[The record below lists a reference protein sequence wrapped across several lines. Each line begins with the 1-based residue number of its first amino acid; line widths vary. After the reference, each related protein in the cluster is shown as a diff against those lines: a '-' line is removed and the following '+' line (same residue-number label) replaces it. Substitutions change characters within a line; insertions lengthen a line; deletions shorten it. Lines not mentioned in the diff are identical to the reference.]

1 MDSRSV
7 SDVIKNL
14 DAEQREE
21 YWLFINKI
29 VTVYLANSLL
39 ILAIIVPLIIAAIN
53 FPANLSNGE
62 LVGIGL
68 GICINYL
75 HLRFIGGYYVRL
87 WRWCSV
93 FPYRV
98 LGAPLPTGIG
108 IGTMALEYLEEEE
121 KKVTKAEYV
130 AENAEEEAR
139 VAIDSLRE
147 LEQKIKS
154 KRKGIDRT
162 LQELLEH
169 NEDERLEFKASMWT
183 KYKTVNKIA
192 TNEIVDMEKKA
203 YFLQDEILHTVAAF
217 LNAKG
222 GTLLIGVKD
231 KPLSWEDRPAEVFGV
246 EADYKYLG
254 KNNRDADGYIQAVYQ
269 VLNNGFGETYTTAT
283 YVKVSVVKFNGKEIC
298 RVDVKPLRR
307 IRNGEIYIIEKNG
320 VKNEQAF
327 YVRAG
332 SSSQKYS
339 IQTAAGYIRDNFPG
353 YTPPDNSSVSSIFSP
368 KPSELRK
375 DEEE

>member
-1 MDSRSV
+1 M
-7 SDVIKNL
+7 
-14 DAEQREE
+14 
-21 YWLFINKI
+21 
-29 VTVYLANSLL
+29 
-39 ILAIIVPLIIAAIN
+39 
-53 FPANLSNGE
+53 
-62 LVGIGL
+62 
-68 GICINYL
+68 
-75 HLRFIGGYYVRL
+75 
-87 WRWCSV
+87 
-93 FPYRV
+93 
-98 LGAPLPTGIG
+98 
-108 IGTMALEYLEEEE
+108 
-121 KKVTKAEYV
+121 
-130 AENAEEEAR
+130 
-139 VAIDSLRE
+139 
-147 LEQKIKS
+147 EQKIKS

-162 LQELLEH
+162 LEELLEH

-254 KNNRDADGYIQAVYQ
+254 ENNRDADGYIQAVNQ